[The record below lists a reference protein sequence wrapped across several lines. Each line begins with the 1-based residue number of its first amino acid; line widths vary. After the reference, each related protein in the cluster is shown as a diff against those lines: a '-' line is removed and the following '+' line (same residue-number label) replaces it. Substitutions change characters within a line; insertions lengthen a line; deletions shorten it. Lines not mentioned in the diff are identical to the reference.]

1 MGKGPRSGGSLAGVL
16 LPVASSCAGNGT
28 MGSASREWW
37 GFDVWTSETYGPLQW
52 SVASKKRNASGGA
65 GNDIHRPYSKGPLL
79 VVIAVLGDT

>member
-1 MGKGPRSGGSLAGVL
+1 MGAPWLVYCYQWPAVVL
-16 LPVASSCAGNGT
+16 GMEQWAVPPGK
-28 MGSASREWW
+28 WW

-65 GNDIHRPYSKGPLL
+65 GNGIHRPYSKGPLL